1 MKVLVIGG
9 DGYCGWATALYLSN
23 QGYEVGILDS
33 MVRRHWDM
41 QLKVETLTP
50 IAPIQQRIQRWKELT
65 GKKIDLY
72 VGDIT
77 DYNFLSKTLRQFEPE
92 SIVHFGEQRSA
103 PFSMIDREHAVMT
116 QVNNVVGTL
125 NILYAM
131 KEDFPD
137 CHLVKLGTM
146 GEYGT
151 PNIDIEEGYITIEH
165 NGRKDTLPYPKQP
178 GSFYHLSKVHDS
190 HNIHFA
196 CKIWGL
202 RATDLNQGIVYG
214 VALTGLLSDEIIKD
228 ELLINRLDYDAV
240 FGTALNRFCIQAAI
254 GHPLTVYGKGGQTR
268 GLLDIRDTVR
278 CMEIAIANPAE
289 AGKFRVFN
297 QFTEMFSV
305 DDLAMMVQKA
315 GKAFKDKAGKD
326 LNLAPD
332 DLDNLDNV
340 KINYLENPRVEL
352 EQHYFN
358 AKNTNLLDLG
368 LQPHYLS
375 DSLLDSLLN
384 YAIQYK
390 QRVDKDHILPKVSWH
405 R

>member
-23 QGYEVGILDS
+23 HGYEVGILDS
-33 MVRRHWDM
+33 LVRRHWDQ
-41 QLKVETLTP
+41 QLCIETLTP
-50 IAPIQQRIQRWKELT
+50 IAPIQQRIRRWRDLT
-65 GKKIDLY
+65 GKSIDLF
-72 VGDIT
+72 VGDIN
-77 DYNFLSKTLRQFEPE
+77 DYAFLHSAMHQFEPQAV
-92 SIVHFGEQRSA
+92 VHFGEQRSA
-103 PFSMIDREHAVMT
+103 PFSMIDREHAVLT
-116 QVNNVVGTL
+116 QANNVIGTL
-125 NILYAM
+125 NLLYVLQQ
-131 KEDFPD
+131 DFPD

-190 HNIHFA
+190 HNIQFA

-214 VALTGLLSDEIIKD
+214 VLTEETGMDEM
-228 ELLINRLDYDAV
+228 LINRLDYDGI

-278 CMEIAIANPAE
+278 CVELAIANPAE
-289 AGKFRVFN
+289 SGQFRVFN
-297 QFTEMFSV
+297 QFTEMFGV
-305 DDLAMMVQKA
+305 ADLAEMVRKA
-315 GKAFKDKAGKD
+315 GTDMGLKVEIQ
-326 LNLAPD
+326 N
-332 DLDNLDNV
+332 
-340 KINYLENPRVEL
+340 LENPRVEL
-352 EQHYFN
+352 ENHYFN

-375 DSLLDSLLN
+375 DSLIDSLLN
-384 YAIQYK
+384 FAIKYK
-390 QRVDKDHILPKVSWH
+390 QRVDKDQILPKVSW
-405 R
+405 RRK

>member
-23 QGYEVGILDS
+23 RGYEVGILDS
-33 MVRRHWDM
+33 LVRRYWDQ
-41 QLKVETLTP
+41 QLCIDTLTP
-50 IAPIQQRIQRWKELT
+50 IAPIQQRIQRWQDLT
-65 GKKIDLY
+65 GKSIDLFI
-72 VGDIT
+72 GDINNY
-77 DYNFLSKTLRQFEPE
+77 DFLIKSLLKFQPE
-92 SIVHFGEQRSA
+92 AVIHFGEQRST
-103 PFSMIDREHAVMT
+103 PFSMIDREHAVLT
-116 QVNNVVGTL
+116 QANNVIGNL
-125 NILYAM
+125 NLLYAM
-131 KEDFPD
+131 REHFPD

-202 RATDLNQGIVYG
+202 RATDLNQGVVYG
-214 VALTGLLSDEIIKD
+214 VLTEETGMD
-228 ELLINRLDYDAV
+228 ELLINRLDYDGV

-268 GLLDIRDTVR
+268 AFLDIRDTVR
-278 CMEIAIANPAE
+278 CIELALENPADV
-289 AGKFRVFN
+289 GQFRVFN
-297 QFTEMFSV
+297 QFTELHSV
-305 DDLAMMVQKA
+305 GDLAMMVKQA
-315 GKAFKDKAGKD
+315 GIALG
-326 LNLAPD
+326 
-332 DLDNLDNV
+332 LDVEIEN
-340 KINYLENPRVEL
+340 IPNPRVEL
-352 EQHYFN
+352 EEHYFN

-368 LQPHYLS
+368 LQPHFLS

-384 YAIQYK
+384 FAIKYQH
-390 QRVDKDHILPKVSWH
+390 RVDNTQIMPKVSW
-405 R
+405 RNPG